1 MAFTY
6 EEIRRKYDGEGLVIA
21 EIVARDG
28 SQGNRFAILYEVL
41 ITTKNKEEAQLLL
54 DMHKEIGLDVVMI
67 ETFNSNTTACH
78 FSDGELMIDNMQP
91 NEIAEFFR
99 SVFNMEN
106 MKINNTD

>member
-28 SQGNRFAILYEVL
+28 NRFAVGYEVL
-41 ITTKNKEEAQLLL
+41 MTTKKKEEAWLLL
-54 DMHKEIGLDVVMI
+54 DMHKELGLDVVMI
-67 ETFNSNTTACH
+67 ETFNPNATACH

-106 MKINNTD
+106 VKINNID